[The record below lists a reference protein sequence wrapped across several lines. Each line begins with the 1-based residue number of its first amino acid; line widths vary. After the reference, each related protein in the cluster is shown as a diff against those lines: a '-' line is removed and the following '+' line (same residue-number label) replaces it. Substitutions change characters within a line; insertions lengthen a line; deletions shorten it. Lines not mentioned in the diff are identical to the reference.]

1 MTDPADPNAPP
12 DQSESPGRTNRI
24 TPRTPA
30 ENAQLALLLEVAGT
44 PKPGNVDRE
53 HEYSDLRFE
62 HFLAGTIGA
71 REGLAMAAAGE
82 PVGEAFERAARGM
95 ATQRGGNT
103 HFGALLL
110 LTPLVQAAAAEDL
123 TPGGTAAVVA
133 STTVADASD
142 FYRTFEHVDVA
153 VAEPPDGWGDLDVRR
168 GEAAIPAL
176 HERDLTLQ
184 DVMESSAERDGVAR
198 EWVARF
204 ERSFR
209 LADRLA
215 TLKGPIGDR
224 TSRAYLEALAA
235 EPDTFVAINHN
246 AETAREVT
254 DRAAAVLSGEVDP
267 GGVEQFADEL
277 IEREINPGTTADIT
291 AGGLFVA
298 LERGLEI

>member
-1 MTDPADPNAPP
+1 MTDSSEPAEPSEFP
-12 DQSESPGRTNRI
+12 DRTNRD
-24 TPRTPA
+24 TSRTPA

-53 HEYSDLRFE
+53 HEYPDLRFE
-62 HFLAGTIGA
+62 HFLAGAVGA
-71 REGLAMAAAGE
+71 REGLAMAEAGE
-82 PVGEAFERAARGM
+82 PVGEAFERAVRGM

-110 LTPLVQAAAAEDL
+110 LAPLVRAAAAEDL
-123 TPGGTAAVVA
+123 TSGGVAAVVA
-133 STTVADASD
+133 STTVEDASD
-142 FYRTFEHVDVA
+142 FYRAFEHVDVA
-153 VAEPPDGWGDLDVRR
+153 VADPPEGWGDLDVRR
-168 GEAAIPAL
+168 GERAIPTL
-176 HERDLTLQ
+176 RERDLTLQ

-215 TLKGPIGDR
+215 ALEGSVTER
-224 TSRAYLEALAA
+224 AARAYLEALAA
-235 EPDTFVAINHN
+235 EPDTFVAINHDV
-246 AETAREVT
+246 ETAHEVT
-254 DRAAAVLSGEVDP
+254 DRAAAVLSGEES
-267 GGVEQFADEL
+267 VEEFAEEL

-291 AGGLFVA
+291 AAGLFVA